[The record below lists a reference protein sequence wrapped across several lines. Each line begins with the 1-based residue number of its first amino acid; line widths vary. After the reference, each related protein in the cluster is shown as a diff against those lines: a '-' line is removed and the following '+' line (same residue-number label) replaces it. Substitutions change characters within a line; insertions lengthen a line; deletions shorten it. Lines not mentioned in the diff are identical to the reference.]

1 MLGGAPM
8 AGPPLP
14 VNIDTTY
21 ADSGTDTSVQIHQYH
36 HDLIH
41 GVVRNIDTAI
51 VGTAGYVP
59 IGNGAVLVTR
69 ALLST
74 DNPGIVVNT
83 RTASYTLVLTD
94 AGKLVEMNVASANT
108 LTVPLNA
115 SAAFPFSP
123 SQTVI
128 NIRQYG
134 AGTTTI
140 GGSATIRSRGG
151 LLALAGPYAEA
162 TLTKRATDEWVLS
175 GDLA

>member
-1 MLGGAPM
+1 M
-8 AGPPLP
+8 AGPGLP

-21 ADSGTDTSVQIHQYH
+21 ADSGTDPSVKIHQQNTDAVH
-36 HDLIH
+36 N
-41 GVVRNIDTAI
+41 VVNDFDIANTGA
-51 VGTAGYVP
+51 AGYVP
-59 IGNGAVLVTR
+59 IGNGTVLVTR

-83 RTASYTLVLTD
+83 QTASYTLVLTD
-94 AGKLVEMNVASANT
+94 AGNLVEMNVATANT

-115 SAAFPFSP
+115 SVAFPFSP

-151 LLALAGPYAEA
+151 LVNLAGTYAEA
-162 TLTKRATDEWVLS
+162 TLTKRGTDEWVLS